1 MNMSEKSGDKAGLW
15 RVNLLSHGKENLQES
30 NVLPDN
36 LF

>member
-1 MNMSEKSGDKAGLW
+1 MSKKSGDKAKGCGESTLT
-15 RVNLLSHGKENLQES
+15 HGKENLQES